1 MVMPGAQPSDDPA
14 LEDIAT
20 GQRMI
25 IYAILINVMA
35 LVLRNQ
41 LGNIWALLG
50 IPAVVLAI
58 VGLLRLADGLQYSS
72 SRKTLLIV
80 CAFIPIVSLVMLALV
95 NARATTT
102 LRMAGYKVGLLGA
115 RKP

>member
-1 MVMPGAQPSDDPA
+1 MVMEGATPSDDPA
-14 LEDIAT
+14 IEDVAA

-25 IYAILINVMA
+25 IYAILVNVMA

-41 LGNIWALLG
+41 FGNIWALLG
-50 IPAVVLAI
+50 IGSVVLAI

-72 SRKTLLIV
+72 GRKTLLIV
-80 CAFIPIVSLVMLALV
+80 CAFIPVVSLVMLALV
-95 NARATTT
+95 NARATAT